1 MNKQMSALSVSYL
14 YSNSKILKKNDK
26 RSFQKNIPQGQK
38 TSAVFLMNVKT
49 IPNKAKRFDKD
60 KKNKFNL

>member
-1 MNKQMSALSVSYL
+1 MSVLSVSYL

-26 RSFQKNIPQGQK
+26 RSFQKNIPQAPK
-38 TSAVFLMNVKT
+38 TLAVFLMNVKT
-49 IPNKAKRFDKD
+49 ILNKFKRFDKN